1 MRYNIIVL
9 VVLLFGGCKQS
20 QKAISDQKPAATQ
33 KITNEIA
40 EIVKVESTYSKSE
53 YKIEMRDGIKLHT
66 TVYAPN
72 DASEENRYP
81 ILLKRTPY
89 SCKPYGEN
97 VYPEKL
103 RASEAMVKDKFI
115 FVYQDV
121 RGRWMSEGDYDNMRP
136 QAPLKSHPSEI
147 DESSDTYDTIDW
159 LIKNIKNNNGNVGQW
174 GISYPG
180 FYSTVGALSG
190 HPALKASSPQ
200 APIADFYFDDF
211 HHQGAYLLSYFRAT
225 TVFGY
230 QTEPTTESWYPYIS
244 PETPDQYQFFMD
256 MGPLSNG
263 DKYYGKDNFFWRQ
276 LKEHPD
282 YDTFWQRRNILPHLT
297 NINHA
302 VLTVGGWFDAED
314 LYGPLMTYKTIERN
328 NPGINNTLVMGPWS
342 HGDWARDKEDQ
353 YVSYINFGKNLSKYF
368 QEEIELPFFKH
379 HLKGDK
385 NPELP
390 EALLYDTGKKEWKS
404 FEQWPVPTSSKSK
417 LFFHGNEG
425 LGFGENTDGDQVS
438 FVSDP
443 AKPVP
448 YSEEIRMVFTPRKFM
463 ADDQRFASRRPDVLV
478 FQTEPLNEDITIGG
492 ELMANLK
499 VSTTGTDADWIV
511 KLIDVYPGDF
521 PDDPNNP
528 EAIKLGGYQQLV
540 RSECIRGR
548 YRESFKKGK
557 PFEPGVITPV
567 ELKIQDV
574 LHTFKKGHRIMV
586 QVQSTWFPYIDRNP
600 QTFVKNIFKAKES
613 DFKSAEHTIYVSKEN
628 SSYLSVEILD

>member
-1 MRYNIIVL
+1 MIRIYF
-9 VVLLFGGCKQS
+9 LLLITAFVASCNTARKTVG
-20 QKAISDQKPAATQ
+20 DQKVAT
-33 KITNEIA
+33 
-40 EIVKVESTYSKSE
+40 VETEVANKELNTVEARYSKME
-53 YKIEMRDGIKLHT
+53 YQVKMRDGISLHT
-66 TVYAPN
+66 TVYTPK
-72 DASEENRYP
+72 DASPSNIYP
-81 ILLKRTPY
+81 IMLKRTPY
-89 SCKPYGEN
+89 SCRPYGADK
-97 VYPEKL
+97 YPDKL
-103 RASEAMVKDKFI
+103 QASKALVDEKFI

-121 RGRWMSEGDYDNMRP
+121 RGRWNSEGDYDNMRP

-159 LIKNIKNNNGNVGQW
+159 LVKNVNHNNGKVGQW

-230 QTEPTTESWYPYIS
+230 QSEPTTEPWYPFIT
-244 PETPDQYQFFMD
+244 PNTPDQYEFFME

-314 LYGPLMTYKTIERN
+314 LYGPLMTYKTIEKN
-328 NPGINNTLVMGPWS
+328 NPGINNTIVMGPWS

-379 HLKGDK
+379 HLKGAD

-390 EALLYDTGKKEWKS
+390 EALLYDTGKKEWRE
-404 FEQWPVPTSSKSK
+404 FEQWPQPNSVKRQLYFAGDEILSFNKK
-417 LFFHGNEG
+417 NG
-425 LGFGENTDGDQVS
+425 TDKIS
-438 FVSDP
+438 FISDP

-448 YSEEIRMVFTPRKFM
+448 YSEETRMVFTPRKFM
-463 ADDQRFASRRPDVLV
+463 ADDQRFASRRPDVLT
-478 FQTEPLNEDITIGG
+478 FKTEPLKEDITIGG
-492 ELMANLK
+492 ELLAKLK

-528 EAIKLGGYQQLV
+528 ESIKLGGYQQMV

-557 PFEPGVITPV
+557 PFEPNVITPV
-567 ELKIQDV
+567 DLKLQDV

-600 QTFVKNIFKAKES
+600 QTFVKNIFKAKS
-613 DFKSAEHTIYVSKEN
+613 KDFKSAEHSIYVSGDDA
-628 SSYLSVEILD
+628 SFLSVEILD